1 MAASHQGKGW
11 EQFTDKVIQLLNEKR
26 EHIVFMLWGSY
37 AQRKGQIIDRKK
49 HCVLEAPH
57 PSPLSAHR
65 GFLGC
70 KHFSKA
76 NAYLKEHGLEPID
89 WRL

>member
-1 MAASHQGKGW
+1 KKGA
-11 EQFTDKVIQLLNEKR
+11 
-26 EHIVFMLWGSY
+26 HI
-37 AQRKGQIIDRKK
+37 DTHK
-49 HCVLEAPH
+49 HYVLKAPH

-76 NAYLKEHGLEPID
+76 NKYLQSVGKEPIH
-89 WRL
+89 WQLSQKVLG